1 MMFCNDAISQAA
13 DSIKVENGIEVADVS
28 TGYDEVCVWG
38 GVCVICVGIDV
49 CLHVGVVEVVSVGI
63 DVHT

>member
-1 MMFCNDAISQAA
+1 MFCNDAISQAA

-38 GVCVICVGIDV
+38 GCVLYV
-49 CLHVGVVEVVSVGI
+49 
-63 DVHT
+63 